1 MSANRLGYID
11 AIRGFTMILV
21 VYGHVVI
28 FLLDKSAHLS
38 SNVNEIF
45 VLFTMPLFFFISGF
59 FAYSSNYDWKLFK
72 RRSFNR
78 IVKQLY
84 PTVILWIIFCWIF
97 RPGDLTNWIFD
108 IYKSGYWFT
117 FVAVEMFFTVTP
129 ILLILSSLKLSSII
143 RSICLLSFCAIIE
156 MCHRYITPPSGFN
169 EILCLWL
176 YYSYI
181 PFFIMGMIVKI
192 QHEQFNR
199 ISSNRIF
206 VLGASIIFILSIVLS
221 EYPLMNMVSAISGII
236 IIYSIFFYLENLN
249 HPIVTKIYGVLSII
263 GTSTLEIYLL
273 HYYFVFSFRD
283 IFNLNFL
290 ASLCGTN
297 MEFPVYFILSVL
309 ICAIC
314 LISVKLFKK
323 IHINGILFPSLSLYS
338 SATKK
343 PDY

>member
-1 MSANRLGYID
+1 
-11 AIRGFTMILV
+11 
-21 VYGHVVI
+21 
-28 FLLDKSAHLS
+28 
-38 SNVNEIF
+38 
-45 VLFTMPLFFFISGF
+45 
-59 FAYSSNYDWKLFK
+59 
-72 RRSFNR
+72 
-78 IVKQLY
+78 
-84 PTVILWIIFCWIF
+84 
-97 RPGDLTNWIFD
+97 
-108 IYKSGYWFT
+108 
-117 FVAVEMFFTVTP
+117 MFFTVTP

-143 RSICLLSFCAIIE
+143 RSICLLSFSAIIE

-273 HYYFVFSFRD
+273 HYYFVFSFRGKLD
-283 IFNLNFL
+283 FL